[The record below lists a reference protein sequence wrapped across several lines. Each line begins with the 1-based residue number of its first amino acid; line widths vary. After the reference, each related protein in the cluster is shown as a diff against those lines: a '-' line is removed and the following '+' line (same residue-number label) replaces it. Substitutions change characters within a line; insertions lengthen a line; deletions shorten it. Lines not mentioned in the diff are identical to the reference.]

1 MIVPTPAQCEEGL
14 LASMVKYINFTDFIK
29 TATTTISKFL
39 CFDVMI
45 DANKIRFFFFP
56 YKKGKKKKKKP

>member
-29 TATTTISKFL
+29 TATTTISNFF

-45 DANKIRFFFFP
+45 DANK
-56 YKKGKKKKKKP
+56 KKKKKKKTHKHLHG